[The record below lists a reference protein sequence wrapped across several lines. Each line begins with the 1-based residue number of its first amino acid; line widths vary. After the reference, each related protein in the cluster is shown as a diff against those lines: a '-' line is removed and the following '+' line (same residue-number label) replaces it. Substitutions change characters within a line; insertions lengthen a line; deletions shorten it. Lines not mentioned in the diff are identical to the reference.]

1 MLMLYD
7 RDEKLIASLKYNN
20 VERKR
25 ELNGLNTLEFE
36 TSKEVEFGQRTLFK
50 DKNGLWNEYI
60 IFDYFKNHENND
72 VTYSVYCEDSTSE
85 LYWYFVDDLKP
96 RNEACSSILKR
107 VLEGTRFEVGYVDDF
122 PKKSFNL
129 YRESV
134 KSCLW
139 KMLDQYGAEIN
150 VRIVVDKTGILH
162 RYIDLRKKIGR
173 DVGKRFTYK
182 KDTGGIKKTTS
193 IKDLATALHGYGKG
207 EEIVKEDGT
216 PSRNEDKIGG
226 GDYGR
231 KIDFSEINGGKTYV
245 EDNEARLKYGL
256 GKERRHIFGQADFPD
271 CEDKH
276 ELLRL
281 TKEKLKEVSKPKITY
296 ELNVEDISRYEG
308 YIGEGVDLGD
318 VVYVIDK
325 EIDTRVQTRVISI
338 KDNPVEEIEDSE
350 IVLGNFI
357 KDLSDNFATYEKLK
371 STFENE
377 RSKFNQELDKLANGV
392 KSSYIQKILDKF
404 NRELNE
410 TGGWVYAEEGE
421 GILILNAPKDGNPTQ
436 AINLKGGKI
445 AIANHKNADGSFAY
459 ETFGDGDGFT
469 ANLIRA
475 GVLRGGKVFFNLEDG
490 TFLIGES
497 RTNYSMYWDGGTLH
511 FRNVDIDLKNS
522 KDFSQIKDDLEKK
535 ISKDDILEDK
545 EIQEALKGKDGKDG
559 IDGQAGKDGKDGH
572 ILTVEVWLEGE
583 FRNYKTKN
591 VKKIIQAKYD
601 GELIDLDSTNTEVY
615 NCYGNGEWSRATLSD
630 FWADWDRQ
638 YEYIAN
644 KVIVTYKGLKAEAYA
659 RLDNIKD
666 GEKGD
671 KGDTGKQGIP
681 GKDGLNGKNGID
693 GKDGK
698 TGKIGQ
704 NLLRNS
710 NVAVSNKLYNTKE
723 WTLCETPITG
733 ETMTFTAKI
742 KLEKDDKLMVY
753 NSGGMIHLNWW
764 DEITKSQDY
773 VIYSSTFNWR
783 DKIEYNGKTYEQT
796 NPPTLRLYTYSNG
809 KGENFNNNNVSIEWA
824 TLTRGD
830 IPAIEWTP
838 CYADVDDA
846 IKAGKEESEEIS
858 RKLIKVESDFKVENN
873 NIKASVSSLSE
884 TTERSFVNLKKDM
897 ADADVKVETGIKNY
911 VINNYSTKTQTD
923 QKISN
928 EVGSIKTS
936 LGKDINDL
944 NKEVTEAKSMV
955 EQTQRGVS
963 AIVGEVERG
972 LDDKINNLNARVD
985 IQADKIEA
993 KVSKDGFASLVKQE
1007 FDSYTVQAKN
1017 IDFEGSYVNVKGTF
1031 QTLNTSDDVGVEMS
1045 YNQVVWKDNRWEGKT
1060 FGKITVTKIVGSE
1073 YGFSLNFGH
1082 YPTGFLSMS
1091 YWNNDDKKWYS
1102 YMQLDKWNYTGNGGI
1117 TPIIFHENLNCLRH
1131 SIRIGNW
1138 ELVPQGDTL
1147 KIKPYDTKA
1156 GYIFQRGG
1164 LYRYY
1169 ASGGKDVKTKID

>member
-1 MLMLYD
+1 MLYD

-60 IFDYFKNHENND
+60 IFDYFKNHENDD

-96 RNEACSSILKR
+96 RNEACSSILRR

-162 RYIDLRKKIGR
+162 RYIDLRKKIGC

-256 GKERRHIFGQADFPD
+256 GKERRHIFDQANFPD

-281 TKEKLKEVSKPKITY
+281 TKEKLKELSKPKITY

-338 KDNPVEEIEDSE
+338 KDNPIEEIEDSE
-350 IVLGNFI
+350 ITLGNFI
-357 KDLSDNFATYEKLK
+357 KDLSDNMLAYDKLK
-371 STFENE
+371 SVFEND
-377 RSKFNQELDKLANGV
+377 RNKFNQELDKLANGV
-392 KSSYIQKILDKF
+392 KSSYIQKILEKF
-404 NRELNE
+404 NKELNE

-421 GILILNAPKDGNPTQ
+421 GLLILNAPKEGNPTQ

-497 RTNYSMYWDGGTLH
+497 RTKYSMYWDGSTLH
-511 FRNVDIDLKNS
+511 LRNVDIDLENNRTIQNIISEGNSSKHEIEQRKEEIKQAREAIESAKRQLNNSISNVRGEVEGNKSSQDNKN
-522 KDFSQIKDDLEKK
+522 KILDQQILDLRSSVKITDGK
-535 ISKDDILEDK
+535 IS
-545 EIQEALKGKDGKDG
+545 
-559 IDGQAGKDGKDGH
+559 
-572 ILTVEVWLEGE
+572 TSVESLS
-583 FRNYKTKN
+583 KT
-591 VKKIIQAKYD
+591 IEERY
-601 GELIDLDSTNTEVY
+601 
-615 NCYGNGEWSRATLSD
+615 
-630 FWADWDRQ
+630 
-638 YEYIAN
+638 
-644 KVIVTYKGLKAEAYA
+644 
-659 RLDNIKD
+659 
-666 GEKGD
+666 
-671 KGDTGKQGIP
+671 
-681 GKDGLNGKNGID
+681 
-693 GKDGK
+693 
-698 TGKIGQ
+698 
-704 NLLRNS
+704 NS
-710 NVAVSNKLYNTKE
+710 NRNA
-723 WTLCETPITG
+723 I
-733 ETMTFTAKI
+733 TAKDRDI
-742 KLEKDDKLMVY
+742 RTYITNNFSTKTQTDRLIESKVASVKTDIT
-753 NSGGMIHLNWW
+753 NSDSN
-764 DEITKSQDY
+764 
-773 VIYSSTFNWR
+773 
-783 DKIEYNGKTYEQT
+783 
-796 NPPTLRLYTYSNG
+796 LRRY
-809 KGENFNNNNVSIEWA
+809 
-824 TLTRGD
+824 
-830 IPAIEWTP
+830 
-838 CYADVDDA
+838 
-846 IKAGKEESEEIS
+846 
-858 RKLIKVESDFKVENN
+858 VES
-873 NIKASVSSLSE
+873 
-884 TTERSFVNLKKDM
+884 
-897 ADADVKVETGIKNY
+897 
-911 VINNYSTKTQTD
+911 NYSTKTQTD
-923 QKISN
+923 
-928 EVGSIKTS
+928 
-936 LGKDINDL
+936 
-944 NKEVTEAKSMV
+944 
-955 EQTQRGVS
+955 
-963 AIVGEVERG
+963 
-972 LDDKINNLNARVD
+972 
-985 IQADKIEA
+985 DKIEA
-993 KVSKDGFASLVKQE
+993 TVKSFKDDMSKYESRFTQLKDEISLEVSSKQ
-1007 FDSYTVQAKN
+1007 SGIYKN
-1017 IDFEGSYVNVKGTF
+1017 LIKIRLEMGYGS
-1031 QTLNTSDDVGVEMS
+1031 
-1045 YNQVVWKDNRWEGKT
+1045 RC
-1060 FGKITVTKIVGSE
+1060 I
-1073 YGFSLNFGH
+1073 
-1082 YPTGFLSMS
+1082 
-1091 YWNNDDKKWYS
+1091 
-1102 YMQLDKWNYTGNGGI
+1102 
-1117 TPIIFHENLNCLRH
+1117 
-1131 SIRIGNW
+1131 
-1138 ELVPQGDTL
+1138 
-1147 KIKPYDTKA
+1147 
-1156 GYIFQRGG
+1156 
-1164 LYRYY
+1164 
-1169 ASGGKDVKTKID
+1169 